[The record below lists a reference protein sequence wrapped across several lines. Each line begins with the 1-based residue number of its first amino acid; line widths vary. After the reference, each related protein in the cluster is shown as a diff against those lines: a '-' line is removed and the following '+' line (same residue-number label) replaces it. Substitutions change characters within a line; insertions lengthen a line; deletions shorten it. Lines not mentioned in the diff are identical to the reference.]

1 MPVCIQTANLTKCY
15 GSVVAV
21 SGLSLDIQ
29 MGEVVGLLG
38 ANGAGKST
46 TLYML
51 AGLAPPTSGTVSLF
65 GKDICRNFLQIAP
78 RMGVLTERPS
88 FFDYLTARRNLM
100 VLADLAGKEITVDRA
115 LDRVGL
121 LQAAG
126 RRVGTFSLGMRQRL
140 GLAQALLT
148 EPELL
153 LLDEPTSGL
162 DPESTQDILALLR
175 RLSNEANVTIV
186 FSSHMLHE
194 VENLA
199 DRVAILNKG
208 RLLTIEP
215 TEKLLSWDLS
225 RVELLVDAP
234 DTVAK
239 RLLEQTWITE
249 ATALS
254 GRVEVV
260 LNDATVHQLAGFL
273 LGSGFVVS
281 GIIPRRRTLQDYFIK
296 VLNS

>member
-208 RLLTIEP
+208 RLLAIEP